1 MTYQEAFRDPALP
14 REFERSDAMKQYAKA
29 FETLIERL
37 KLRQWCI
44 ERAVEMGK
52 ASSSPVDVIPAAKE
66 VFDFCCE
73 DVAAWLAR
81 VESDG

>member
-1 MTYQEAFRDPALP
+1 MAEELGKPAP
-14 REFERSDAMKQYAKA
+14 RAFERDT
-29 FETLIERL
+29 ETRQLQTAIQTMIDRM

-44 ERAVEMGK
+44 ERAVEMAK